1 MWVTMRG
8 KHLEVKID
16 LERYLSS
23 PDPFFLIFAI
33 DEHLLLGA
41 CWKGKIDGDESDVYR
56 FFENLLTACYYFLQ
70 PEHPHVQ
77 KLTKFGRENVEDEG
91 FHLMGDEVVV
101 YQAVERNAIYYACS
115 TGRIARIYYHNELL
129 EFTDCSE
136 FKGKYKGVVE
146 LPLKEFVQDV
156 LKISREFLDEYAQI
170 IEKIRLKHGEESD
183 DYDFLQKFYQEVE
196 ELYEKRFDS
205 ETHRKQSGEEV
216 AEGLQERA

>member
-1 MWVTMRG
+1 MWVTMKG
-8 KHLEVKID
+8 KHLEAKID

-115 TGRIARIYYHNELL
+115 TKDLARIYYHNELL
-129 EFTDCSE
+129 EFTDCPE
-136 FKGKYKGVVE
+136 YKGKHRSVVE
-146 LPLKEFVQDV
+146 LPLKEFVKDV
-156 LKISREFLDEYAQI
+156 LKISGEFLEEYAPL
-170 IEKIRLKHGEESD
+170 IEKVELEHGEEPE
-183 DYDFLQKFYQEVE
+183 DYGYLWELYHEVE
-196 ELYEKRFDS
+196 ELYEKKFGR
-205 ETHRKQSGEEV
+205 R
-216 AEGLQERA
+216 